1 MFLSFINRPAVLEYG
16 MWDQIRV
23 DHGNEFYL
31 LLYVQEKMANYRTN
45 LGRAPFIQ
53 TMSKEVSLYVADW
66 KVLTNESEI
75 KLSLVGYRIM
85 FPDQFVPDAPD
96 EALVKRI

>member
-45 LGRAPFIQ
+45 LGRVPFIQ

-75 KLSLVGYRIM
+75 KLSLIGYRIM

>member
-1 MFLSFINRPAVLEYG
+1 MLDGTKRVKTLFHSISLSLINRPSVLEYG

-45 LGRAPFIQ
+45 TGRAPFIQ
-53 TMSKEVSLYVADW
+53 TMSKEVSLY
-66 KVLTNESEI
+66 I
-75 KLSLVGYRIM
+75 
-85 FPDQFVPDAPD
+85 
-96 EALVKRI
+96 ALETRLEDFNKEKRN

>member
-1 MFLSFINRPAVLEYG
+1 MSIYKVHNCHVRWIKTKTSFHSFRPAVLEYG

-45 LGRAPFIQ
+45 TGRAAFIQ
-53 TMSKEVSLYVADW
+53 TMSKEVSLHMAVET
-66 KVLTNESEI
+66 VLQGFNKG
-75 KLSLVGYRIM
+75 KLN
-85 FPDQFVPDAPD
+85 
-96 EALVKRI
+96 